1 MDPMIYGEN
10 PVDILADS
18 RHNRVETLHVRMK
31 AIEKYV

>member
-1 MDPMIYGEN
+1 MDSMIYGEN

-18 RHNRVETLHVRMK
+18 RHNRVEILYVWMK